1 MATTIFPLSS
11 SHALLI
17 YIHLLIHVYLRD
29 LALEYGCIIHS
40 AHFTRCCPSP
50 SIHQLLLCLRVF
62 VSNTVCFPVC
72 LSPLL
77 TLPPSSHFDR
87 PNIRCLMCPC
97 VHQRV
102 YGRLCIASIKLPRPS
117 MERQILS
124 RLWHKASDNI
134 TASYLY
140 FPHLPHLIPPT
151 EIKEREKYTWQLFSQ
166 LVTWD
171 SV

>member
-1 MATTIFPLSS
+1 MHRCSSGSHMLSVSSHPEHVNHTSSHVLTFVKLVRTNICRELLNTLWQPPFFPLSS

-77 TLPPSSHFDR
+77 TLPP
-87 PNIRCLMCPC
+87 
-97 VHQRV
+97 
-102 YGRLCIASIKLPRPS
+102 
-117 MERQILS
+117 
-124 RLWHKASDNI
+124 
-134 TASYLY
+134 
-140 FPHLPHLIPPT
+140 PPT
-151 EIKEREKYTWQLFSQ
+151 LTDLI
-166 LVTWD
+166 
-171 SV
+171 